1 MTDKPPTLRGLL
13 HEFTAN
19 YALLDEPLEFDFT
32 DWESGTPELTRCV
45 VTGLRVRQFKGRL
58 VQSLKY
64 EIVES
69 TAVADG

>member
-1 MTDKPPTLRGLL
+1 MQDKSPTLRELI
-13 HEFTAN
+13 HEFTADC
-19 YALLDEPLEFDFT
+19 ALLDEPLEFDFT

-64 EIVES
+64 EILES
-69 TAVADG
+69 MAVADG